1 MQPDKASGW
10 KTQSGFIWAVL
21 GSVVGFANVLSF
33 SSQCYQNGG
42 GAFLIPYLL
51 AYIILGTPMLLL
63 EGLIGQR
70 LGLPLVSAYGV
81 TVGKA
86 GKLLGWI
93 AVLSCLTIGA
103 FYIVLTSY
111 SLIYTFFEISST
123 IPSDTATFFQQ
134 NFLKSTSNIKD
145 FGVFGW
151 NIFLV
156 VLIIAFFVWW
166 TLIRD
171 ISKGVEK
178 VCSLVMPLLSVLILF
193 FAIASSCLPGA
204 MAGIAQ
210 FVRPDFSRLFELS
223 LWRDVFGQLFFSLSL
238 GLGIITGYAQY
249 NGKKIQLKKAMTF
262 VAIGDFMISFVAGW
276 VVFACVGY
284 MSHHQGIPIGEVIK
298 TDSAFEIGFI
308 IFPKI
313 LQTFSPYL
321 QPFLGCVFFFC
332 IFVAGITGV
341 FSIVESIAGNFQ
353 REFSQPRKKAVTW
366 ALSIIAFLSFFFCMG
381 NGQVLIGALAPMVL
395 GINMIISAFFEI
407 ICFLYL
413 SPEISKDVLW
423 YKKNSKYQL
432 YFYILK
438 FIVPVVLLGILLG
451 AIARD
456 FENIGSGFYI
466 RWLWLACALGFSYL
480 FIKKSSFNQTPSK
493 GLVSELNV

>member
-1 MQPDKASGW
+1 MQIDKSGGW
-10 KTQSGFIWAVL
+10 KNQSGFIWAVL

-33 SSQCYQNGG
+33 SSQCYHNGG
-42 GAFLIPYLL
+42 GAFLIPYVV

-70 LGLPLVSAYGV
+70 LGLPLVSAYGS
-81 TVGKA
+81 TVGKT
-86 GKLLGWI
+86 GKFLGWI
-93 AVLSCLTIGA
+93 AILSCLTIGA

-111 SLIYTFFEISST
+111 SLIYTYFELAST
-123 IPSDTATFFQQ
+123 IPSDTATFFQK
-134 NFLKSTSNIKD
+134 NFLKSTSDIKD

-178 VCSLVMPLLSVLILF
+178 VCSLVMPLLSILILF
-193 FAIASSCLPGA
+193 FAIVSTFLPGA
-204 MAGIAQ
+204 IEGVIQ

-249 NGKKIQLKKAMTF
+249 NGTKIELKKAMTF
-262 VAIGDFMISFVAGW
+262 VAVGDFLISFIAGW

-284 MSHHQGIPIGEVIK
+284 MSHHLGVPVIEVIK

-308 IFPKI
+308 VFPKI

-321 QPFLGCVFFFC
+321 RPFLGCVFFFC

-341 FSIVESIAGNFQ
+341 FSIVESISGNFQ
-353 REFSQPRKKAVTW
+353 REFVHSRKKAVSW
-366 ALSIIAFLSFFFCMG
+366 ALAIIAFLSFFFCMG
-381 NGQVLIGALAPMVL
+381 NGQILIGTLAPMVL
-395 GINMIISAFFEI
+395 GMNMIVSAFFEI
-407 ICFLYL
+407 VCFLYL
-413 SPEISKDVLW
+413 SKEFSEDVIW
-423 YKKNSKYQL
+423 YKKNSKHQL

-438 FIVPVVLLGILLG
+438 FVVPLILIGILVG

-456 FENIGSGFYI
+456 FENIESSFYV
-466 RWLWLACALGFSYL
+466 RWFWLACALSFSYL
-480 FIKKSSFNQTPSK
+480 FVKKSSYNSTTQEAV
-493 GLVSELNV
+493 VSS